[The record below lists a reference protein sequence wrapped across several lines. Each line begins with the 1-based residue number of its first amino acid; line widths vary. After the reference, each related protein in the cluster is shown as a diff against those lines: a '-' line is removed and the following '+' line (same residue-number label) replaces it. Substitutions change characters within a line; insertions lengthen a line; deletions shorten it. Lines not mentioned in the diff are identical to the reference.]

1 MSVPLLTRS
10 NRMLM
15 GFCAALATTA
25 AVSVLIAR
33 SESPLAIALGTA
45 VAAAVV
51 LGASCFRLVMKPK
64 LQALDRLCAG
74 LGDLGAG
81 KVNARLGDDD
91 KRALGDLGEQFE
103 ALGTTMAIEKG
114 DVLRRKLLEAIGGW
128 APIAILLYADSG
140 NIVYVNSEAQ
150 ELFFEGK
157 NPEGGNF
164 LHMLHAAPEPLRAA
178 LLSDHDALFT
188 LEAGAERESYN
199 LSKRYFEVDGE
210 SYTLVIVKQMTRELY
225 RREADVYKRVIRV
238 ISHEFNNSL
247 APILSLIHS
256 AKLIAERP
264 EHLHKLEKV
273 LSTIEERAT
282 HLNTFLEGYASF
294 ARLPRPRPQVVPLP
308 SFVEGVRALWPT
320 IEVVDAAPT
329 RPGFFD
335 AAQMQ
340 QVLINL
346 LKNADEAK
354 KDESKVRLSVEA
366 TGDGGTMF
374 RVADKGCGMT
384 GEVLKNALEPFFSTK
399 ERGSGVGLAL
409 CREIVEAHNGTL
421 KIEPACGGGTVVSCW
436 VPGQGTALPARTGR
450 LTLSRG

>member
-1 MSVPLLTRS
+1 MTRS

-15 GFCAALATTA
+15 SFCGALAATA
-25 AVSVLIAR
+25 AISVLIAR
-33 SESPLAIALGTA
+33 SESPLAIAFGTA
-45 VAAAVV
+45 VAAAIVI
-51 LGASCFRLVMKPK
+51 GMSCFRLVMKPK

-74 LGDLGAG
+74 LGDLEAG
-81 KVNARLGDDD
+81 KVDARLGDAD
-91 KRALGDLGEQFE
+91 KRALGDLAERFE
-103 ALGTTMAIEKG
+103 ALGTTLAAEKG
-114 DVLRRKLLEAIGGW
+114 DALRRKLLEAIGGW
-128 APIAILLYADSG
+128 APLAILLYADSG
-140 NIVYVNSEAQ
+140 NIVYVNGEAS
-150 ELFFEGK
+150 ELFFEGC
-157 NPEGGNF
+157 NPVGGNF
-164 LHMLHAAPEPLRAA
+164 LHMLQAAPEPLRAA
-178 LLSDHDALFT
+178 LLSESDALFT
-188 LEAGAERESYN
+188 LETGAERESYN

-225 RREADVYKRVIRV
+225 RREAEVYKRVIRV

-264 EHLHKLEKV
+264 EHLPKLEKV
-273 LSTIEERAT
+273 LSTVEERAT

-294 ARLPRPRPQVVPLP
+294 ARLPRPRPQTVQLSP
-308 SFVEGVRALWPT
+308 FVEGVRALWPT
-320 IEVVDAAPT
+320 IEVEGAPGK
-329 RPGFFD
+329 PGFFD

-354 KDESKVRLSVEA
+354 KDDSKVRLSVEA

-374 RVADKGCGMT
+374 RVTDRGCGMT

-409 CREIVEAHNGTL
+409 CREILEAHNGTL
-421 KIEPACGGGTVVSCW
+421 KIEPGDGGGTVVSCW
-436 VPGQGTALPARTGR
+436 VPGQGAQLPARTGR